1 MLTNARW
8 TKPRGLRVPL
18 ATLLVGTALGAGGV
32 AWSSS
37 DSLTRSQA
45 ASAPLSLPPVANQ
58 AGFAD
63 LVAKVQPAV
72 VEIATTGQATRA
84 KMPNVPQGRMPNVP
98 QGSPFGFMFKQYFG
112 QDGQMSEQQTAR
124 PTHALGSGFI
134 IDAAGF
140 VVTNNHVIDD
150 AHDIKVT
157 MTDGA
162 EYSAH
167 IVGRDLKT
175 DLALLKIDAGK
186 PLPYV
191 AFGDSSKERAGDW
204 VVAVG
209 NPYGLG
215 GTVTAGIVSAHDRN
229 INAGAYDDFLQID
242 APINPGNSGGPLFDQ
257 SGHVIGIDTAIYS
270 PSGGSVG
277 IGFAIPSNLAKN
289 IVAQLRDHGKVER
302 GWLGVQM
309 QELTPA
315 LAKAVGR
322 ANGEGV
328 LVDEVQA
335 DSPAAQAMLKQG
347 DVITAFNGMQI
358 KTPRDLA
365 VAVANSASGKS
376 ATLSVWRDQHTSTL
390 NLTIRTQPA
399 EQVASAETNASP
411 ASVGMMLKPLTDDD
425 RGQLGLDS
433 SVKGVVVGQVDED
446 SPAAKSGVQAGD
458 VIVRVG
464 NDKVTTPSQ
473 AAEDIA
479 TAQQA
484 KKEAIPLLVMREGT
498 TYYLGLQLAA
508 G

>member
-1 MLTNARW
+1 MQN
-8 TKPRGLRVPL
+8 
-18 ATLLVGTALGAGGV
+18 
-32 AWSSS
+32 
-37 DSLTRSQA
+37 
-45 ASAPLSLPPVANQ
+45 
-58 AGFAD
+58 F
-63 LVAKVQPAV
+63 
-72 VEIATTGQATRA
+72 
-84 KMPNVPQGRMPNVP
+84 P
-98 QGSPFGFMFKQYFG
+98 QGSPFGDMFKQYFG

-411 ASVGMMLKPLTDDD
+411 ASVGMNLKPLTDDD

-433 SVKGVVVGQVDED
+433 SIKGVVVGQVEQD
-446 SPAAKSGVQAGD
+446 SPAAKSGVEAGD

-464 NDKVTTPSQ
+464 NDEVTTPSQ
-473 AAEDIA
+473 AVEDIA
-479 TAQQA
+479 TARRA

-498 TYYLGLQLAA
+498 TYYLGLQLAS